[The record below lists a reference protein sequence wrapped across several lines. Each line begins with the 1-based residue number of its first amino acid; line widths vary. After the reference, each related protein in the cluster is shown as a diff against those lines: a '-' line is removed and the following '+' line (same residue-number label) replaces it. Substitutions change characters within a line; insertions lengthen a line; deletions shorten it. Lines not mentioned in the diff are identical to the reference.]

1 MSYMYEIERV
11 RHVTYITLKVTI
23 LHLAIHIDHL
33 IYSSKHPF
41 SIQVFTVIMDSKLQ
55 MEW

>member
-1 MSYMYEIERV
+1 MYEIERV

-23 LHLAIHIDHL
+23 LHQDIHTDHL
-33 IYSSKHPF
+33 INSSKHPF

-55 MEW
+55 ME